1 MNATKSRKISKI
13 LIANRG
19 EIAVRIIRTCREM
32 GIATV
37 AVYSSAD
44 RVAPHVLMADEA
56 YEIGPPPAAESYLQ
70 MDRIIE
76 VAKTAGADAIHPGYG
91 FLAENP
97 TFARKVMEAGLIFI
111 GPLPETIE
119 AMGSKTESRRIMT
132 EAGVPVVPG
141 TWQALEDLAQAR
153 QVVAEIG
160 GYPVMLKAA
169 AGGGG
174 KGMRIVRSDEELE
187 RALEAA
193 RNEARKAFGDD
204 TVYLEKYVENP
215 KHIEIQVI
223 ADQHGTVL
231 HLWERDCS
239 IQRRHQKVVEES
251 PSAVLTPEV
260 RQKMGETA
268 VQAARACNYI
278 GAGTVEFLVDD
289 QLNFYFLEM
298 NTRLQVEHPV
308 TEMVLG
314 LDLVRLQIE
323 IAEGKPLPLKQQD
336 VQARGH
342 AIECRIYAED
352 PFANFAPSTGKLT
365 YLQPPEGPWVRV
377 DSGVAAHSE
386 ISMYYD
392 PMIAKLIVWGEDR
405 PAAIR
410 RMARA
415 LREYQISGVET
426 TIPFCLQ
433 VVQHPEFQRGTY
445 TTAFVGQHWDGMSRE
460 VEPTDE
466 HKAIAA
472 VLRYLALRSEKQM
485 VQPAG
490 DGKATTA
497 DSLWK
502 IIGRKT
508 TLRSR

>member
-1 MNATKSRKISKI
+1 MSAPQKRTIRKV

-19 EIAVRIIRTCREM
+19 EIAVRIMRTCQEM
-32 GIATV
+32 GIQTV

-44 RVAPHVLMADEA
+44 RLAPHVLMADEA
-56 YEIGPPPAAESYLQ
+56 YEVGPPPAAESYLN

-76 VAKTAGADAIHPGYG
+76 VARSSGADAIHPGYG
-91 FLAENP
+91 FLAENA
-97 TFARKVMEAGLIFI
+97 TFARKVNDAGIIFI

-119 AMGSKTESRRIMT
+119 AMGSKTESRRLMQ
-132 EAGVPVVPG
+132 EAGVPIVPG
-141 TWQALEDLAQAR
+141 TWQALDDVAQAR
-153 QVVAEIG
+153 AVVEQIG

-174 KGMRIVRSDEELE
+174 KGMRIVRNVEELE
-187 RALEAA
+187 RALSAA

-223 ADQHGTVL
+223 ADQHGNVL

-239 IQRRHQKVVEES
+239 VQRRHQKVVEEC
-251 PSAVLTPEV
+251 PSAALTPEI
-260 RQKMGETA
+260 REKMGQTA
-268 VQAARACNYI
+268 VQAARACQYV

-323 IAEGKPLPLKQQD
+323 IAEGKPLPFTQEEVK
-336 VQARGH
+336 ARGH

-352 PFANFAPSTGKLT
+352 PYANFAPSTGKLT
-365 YLQPPEGPWVRV
+365 FLQPPEGPWVRV

-392 PMIAKLIVWGEDR
+392 PMIAKLVVWGENR
-405 PAAIR
+405 QQAIQ
-410 RMARA
+410 RMRRA
-415 LREYQISGVET
+415 LQEYQISGVET
-426 TIPFCLQ
+426 TIPFCLA
-433 VVQHPEFQRGTY
+433 VMENEEFQSGKY
-445 TTAFVGQHWDGMSRE
+445 TTAFVGKHWDGISRA
-460 VEPTDE
+460 TDPDDA
-466 HKAIAA
+466 HLAIAA
-472 VLRYLALRSEKQM
+472 VIRYLQKTSGA
-485 VQPAG
+485 QPVAAAS
-490 DGKATTA
+490 DGRQASS

-508 TLRSR
+508 MLRQR

>member
-1 MNATKSRKISKI
+1 MTRKQKRKIKKI

-19 EIAVRIIRTCREM
+19 EIAVRIMRTCREM
-32 GIATV
+32 NIATV

-44 RVAPHVLMADEA
+44 RIAPHVLMADEA
-56 YEIGPPPAAESYLQ
+56 YEIGPPPAAESYLK

-76 VAKTAGADAIHPGYG
+76 VAVRSRADAIHPGYG
-91 FLAENP
+91 FLAENA
-97 TFARKVMEAGLIFI
+97 TFARKVAEAGLIFI

-119 AMGSKTESRRIMT
+119 AMGSKTESRRMMT

-141 TWQALEDLAQAR
+141 TWQALDSLAEAR
-153 QVVAEIG
+153 NVVTEIG

-174 KGMRIVRSDEELE
+174 KGMRIVRSDDELE

-223 ADQHGTVL
+223 ADQHGNAL

-239 IQRRHQKVVEES
+239 IQRRHQKVVEEC
-251 PSAVLTPEV
+251 PSAILPPEV
-260 RQKMGETA
+260 RAKMGETA
-268 VQAARACNYI
+268 VQAARACHYI
-278 GAGTVEFLVDD
+278 SAGTVEFLVDEN
-289 QLNFYFLEM
+289 LNFYFLEM

-308 TEMVLG
+308 TEVVLG
-314 LDLVRLQIE
+314 IDLVRLQIE
-323 IAEGKPLPLKQQD
+323 IAEGKPLPFTQAD
-336 VQARGH
+336 VQATGH

-352 PFANFAPSTGKLT
+352 PFANFAPSTGKLK

-392 PMIAKLIVWGEDR
+392 PMIAKLIVWGTDR
-405 PAAIR
+405 ETAIH

-415 LREYQISGVET
+415 LQEYQISGVET
-426 TIPFCLQ
+426 TIPFCLR
-433 VVQHPEFQRGTY
+433 VVQHPEFLSGRY
-445 TTAFVGQHWDGMSRE
+445 TTAFVENHWDGIPRE
-460 VEPTDE
+460 AEPAEE
-466 HKAIAA
+466 HKVIAA
-472 VLRYLALRSEKQM
+472 VLRYLDMHSGKKEAHPKTDGRST
-485 VQPAG
+485 PS
-490 DGKATTA
+490 